1 MQMSVH
7 RKEEDLIA
15 HTHNTARFFVEN
27 KHISWVLLVATLV
40 WGVYGYS
47 RMPQR
52 KDPDIPVRV
61 AVAVCPWP
69 GVKAEKVEERVTRK
83 IETKIAE
90 NDKVE
95 RLESTSRTG
104 LSVVKVRLL
113 ENVTATSE
121 IFDDINLKL
130 SSIKDLP
137 EGAGPI
143 VFIKDFGDTAALML
157 SVASPKVGEVEIDL
171 RARELE
177 KVIRELRSQAP
188 QPENGER
195 VSLAFVFPNLPEG
208 RWVERKIELASKL
221 WKAKDIAKDFL
232 VFNGP
237 GLAVLDMT
245 TTLDDAE
252 LAREMWAFVH
262 EELHAAEISPDIWEP
277 VIIVRDPQSTR
288 VKLAAS
294 SGSKYSLRDLEA
306 FTDEITRTLNKV
318 PLVSK
323 VTRWG
328 VQRETVFLEYSQERL
343 ASYGLQPWRIK
354 DVLGARNVTLP
365 GGMLEFEGKNLIIDP
380 SGEFASERELGET
393 IISSTD
399 SGAGAYL
406 RDLVEMGRGYETPP
420 QNVNYLIGRNAQGN
434 WQRMRAITLA
444 VNMRSGEQ
452 IGRFSEDVDV
462 ALERVK
468 ERLPEDLVI
477 ARTSDQPQQVQE
489 SVNLF
494 MHSLYEA
501 VILVVIVAL
510 VGFWE
515 WRSALLLAMSIP
527 ITMAMTFG
535 MMNFLHIDLQQVSIA
550 SLMIA
555 LGLLVDFPVV
565 ANDSIKQELDH
576 GQARDVAAWLG
587 PTKLAKAIL
596 YATFTII
603 VAYLPFLLLT
613 GDTGHFL
620 YTLPIVVTC
629 SLVASCVVSMTFVP
643 FVASYLLRPRKKPAP
658 STEELRT
665 SGFYARYYRLGSFL
679 IDHRW
684 KAFLISLV
692 VLAAGFWVQSGL
704 KPQFF
709 PKDLSYLSYV
719 DLWLPEDASIM
730 STDEAAKAAEDLLI
744 KAAADFGAK
753 HPDKNGKPV
762 EALRRLT
769 TFVGG
774 GGPRFWYS
782 VEPELSQ
789 ANYAQI
795 LIEVRD
801 KHLTNLLL
809 DPLQMA
815 LMVRLPGVR
824 VDMRQLESGPPV
836 GFPVQIRLSGEDMTT
851 LRALGESLQ
860 GMFSSMPNAYRTKDN
875 WGTEIFQARLKIN
888 SDKANLAGVTN
899 LDIARSSAA
908 AMNGFVATDL
918 REGRLTI
925 PVVARLRMEERA
937 VMGDIE
943 NLYVY
948 ASEGRQRVPLGQFS
962 TIEYGME
969 TEKIARRN
977 HFRTITVSCF
987 PAPGV
992 LPSEVMSAFIPKL
1005 EEFKKSLP
1013 PGYTVE
1019 IGGEYEEQVK
1029 GFDQMTVILIVSVV
1043 LIFLALVFQFR
1054 NAVKPFIVFA
1064 AVPYAM
1070 AAAFAALAIM
1080 GSPFGLIAFL
1090 GVISL
1095 IGVIV
1100 SQNIVLFEC
1109 IEEKL
1114 KEGEDI
1120 RTAILDAGI
1129 MRLRPVAISVAATG
1143 IALIPLAINGG
1154 PLWEPLCYAQIGGL
1168 MVAAFVTLLM
1178 VPVLYAI
1185 AALDLKIVR

>member
-1 MQMSVH
+1 M
-7 RKEEDLIA
+7 
-15 HTHNTARFFVEN
+15 ARFFVEN

-52 KDPDIPVRV
+52 KDPEIPVRV
-61 AVAVCPWP
+61 AVAVCPWL

-83 IETKIAE
+83 IEAKIAE
-90 NDKVE
+90 NEKVE

-113 ENVTATSE
+113 ENVTASSD

-130 SSIKDLP
+130 SAIKDLP

-143 VFIKDFGDTAALML
+143 IFIKDFGDTAALML
-157 SVASPKVGEVEIDL
+157 TIGSPRAGEVEIDL

-177 KVIRELRSQAP
+177 KVIRGLRDRAP
-188 QPENGER
+188 QPEDGER

-245 TTLDDAE
+245 TTLDDAALVEE
-252 LAREMWAFVH
+252 LSAFVH
-262 EELHAAEISPDIWEP
+262 EGLHFSELSPDIWEP
-277 VIIVRDPQSTR
+277 VIVRDPQTALVR
-288 VKLAAS
+288 LTAS
-294 SGSKYSLRDLEA
+294 AGSKYSLRDLEA

-380 SGEFASERELGET
+380 SGEFTSEKELGDT
-393 IISSTD
+393 IISATD
-399 SGAGAYL
+399 SGAGVYL

-420 QNVNYLIGRNAQGN
+420 QNVNYLIDRNAQGQ

-452 IGRFSEDVDV
+452 IGRFSEAVDA

-468 ERLPEDLVI
+468 ERLPEDLVL
-477 ARTSDQPQQVQE
+477 ARTSDQPRQVEE

-501 VILVVIVAL
+501 IILVVVVAL

-535 MMNFLHIDLQQVSIA
+535 VMNFLHIDLQQVSIA

-555 LGLLVDFPVV
+555 LGLMVDFPVV
-565 ANDSIKQELDH
+565 ANDAIKQELDH
-576 GQARDVAAWLG
+576 GQSRNVAAWLG
-587 PTKLAKAIL
+587 PTKLARAIL
-596 YATFTII
+596 YATFTIV

-613 GDTGHFL
+613 GDTGKFL

-629 SLVASCVVSMTFVP
+629 CLITSCVVSMTFVP
-643 FVASYLLRPRKKPAP
+643 FIGSYLLRPRKKPAP

-665 SGFYARYYRLGSFL
+665 SGFYGRYYRLASFF

-684 KAFLISLV
+684 KAFLISLLV
-692 VLAAGFWVQSGL
+692 IVWGLWVQSGL

-744 KAAADFGAK
+744 KTAADFGAK
-753 HPDKNGKPV
+753 HPDKNGKPTEV
-762 EALRRLT
+762 LKSLT

-801 KHLTNLLL
+801 KHLTSRLL
-809 DPLQMA
+809 DPFQMA
-815 LMVRLPGVR
+815 LMAQLPGVR

-836 GFPVQIRLSGEDMTT
+836 GFPVQIRISGEDMTT
-851 LRALGESLQ
+851 LRTLGERLQ

-875 WGTEIFQARLKIN
+875 WGAEIFQARLKIN
-888 SDKANLAGVTN
+888 PDKANLAGITN

-948 ASEGRQRVPLGQFS
+948 GAGGSQRVPLGQFS

-969 TEKIARRN
+969 TEKIERRN

-992 LPSEVMSAFIPKL
+992 LPSEVIEVFLPKL
-1005 EEFKKSLP
+1005 EGFKKSLP

-1029 GFDQMTVILIVSVV
+1029 GFDQMTVVLIVSVI
-1043 LIFLALVFQFR
+1043 LIFLALVFQFK
-1054 NAVKPFIVFA
+1054 NAIKPFIVFT
-1064 AVPYAM
+1064 AVPYVM
-1070 AAAFAALAIM
+1070 AAAFTGLAIM

-1114 KEGEDI
+1114 KEGEEI

-1129 MRLRPVAISVAATG
+1129 MRLRPVAITVVATG

-1168 MVAAFVTLLM
+1168 SVAAFVTLLI
-1178 VPVLYAI
+1178 VPVIYAI
-1185 AALDLKIVR
+1185 AAMDLKIVR